1 MESLLS
7 FSLLSLS
14 LATQKSQITICPTND
29 TLGPETKHD
38 PTERNMPRT
47 LKSLNLVL
55 FPLNRCFCPFST
67 PVPTS
72 ALLKG
77 QCIRKISNC
86 QLAWQQSS
94 ISKNPDQHLTGSF
107 LHPVRNAAHVWDW
120 KARGSSEESLLHISF
135 HWQDWERLND
145 RQSWHSMSPL
155 LHFPLGCPPIYVSF

>member
-1 MESLLS
+1 MESPLS

-38 PTERNMPRT
+38 PTERNMPRM

-55 FPLNRCFCPFST
+55 FPLNRCFCPFPT
-67 PVPTS
+67 PIPTS
-72 ALLKG
+72 TLLKG

-107 LHPVRNAAHVWDW
+107 LYPVRNAAHVWDW